1 MHSERGDGA
10 GRARF
15 PAGGEGLS
23 VCRGL
28 TLRLFGGSKLWF
40 AGIKLWFGGTKLW
53 FGGTKRLFAGSKRK
67 QKQHGASSAALK
79 RLGGCVF
86 VF

>member
-1 MHSERGDGA
+1 LYSEREDGA
-10 GRARF
+10 GHARF

-40 AGIKLWFGGTKLW
+40 AGIKLWFGGP
-53 FGGTKRLFAGSKRK
+53 KRLFAGSKRK

-79 RLGGCVF
+79 RLGGCAF

>member
-1 MHSERGDGA
+1 LHSEHGDGA

-40 AGIKLWFGGTKLW
+40 AGIKLWFGGS
-53 FGGTKRLFAGSKRK
+53 KRLFAGSKRK

>member
-1 MHSERGDGA
+1 MGGILYSEREDGA

-15 PAGGEGLS
+15 PAGGGGLS
-23 VCRGL
+23 LCRGL

-40 AGIKLWFGGTKLW
+40 AGIKLW

>member
-1 MHSERGDGA
+1 MGGILHSERGDGA

-40 AGIKLWFGGTKLW
+40 AGIKLWFGGP
-53 FGGTKRLFAGSKRK
+53 KRLFAGSKRK